1 MEKLVPRQ
9 QLILDK
15 NPDYW
20 NKDRIPRVDKVV
32 LIPLPEANALPR
44 RCCRSRWT
52 GLKPRRRTR
61 SIRSSPGF

>member
-32 LIPLPEANALPR
+32 LIPLPEGPHRGAAVEAG
-44 RCCRSRWT
+44 
-52 GLKPRRRTR
+52 GLD
-61 SIRSSPGF
+61 